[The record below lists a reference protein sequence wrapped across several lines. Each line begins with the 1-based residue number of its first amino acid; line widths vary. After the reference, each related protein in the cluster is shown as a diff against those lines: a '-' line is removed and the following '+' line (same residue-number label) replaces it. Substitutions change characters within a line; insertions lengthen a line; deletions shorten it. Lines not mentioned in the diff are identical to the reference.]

1 MTSSQIRTMSIAY
14 SLLLVGAVVL
24 LAGCERPPVDSVQRG
39 FRGTG
44 MEQVYNP
51 RAVAALAPGNQ
62 VPEAA
67 PAASPDGPK
76 AKDVFKNVKVLG
88 ELSVG
93 EFTRLMT
100 AMTSWVAPEQGC
112 AYCHNLQ
119 DLSDDSKYTKVVA
132 RRMTQMTQH
141 VNADWK
147 AHVGTTG
154 VTCYT
159 CHRGKN
165 VPENVWFAPQPNRR
179 SAGMLGDDAGQNKA
193 AYSVALASLPYDP
206 FTPYISKAG
215 VNTSADI
222 RVIGNTALP
231 TGNLKSTKQAEHTYG
246 LMMHISKS
254 LGVNCTYCHNTRS
267 FAEWNQSPPQ
277 RATAWHG
284 LRMVGDLNGAYLQPL
299 TATFPANRRGP
310 TGDVAKANCATCHQG
325 VYKPLYGA
333 TMLKDY
339 PELGHTGSP
348 AAAIAAKSTA
358 DSGVVYFGV
367 GSAALPSGAE
377 AGLQTLL
384 DALKTNQAATL
395 VISGYHSASGD
406 LASNEELAKQRA
418 FAVRD
423 VLKSAA
429 GVDEGRVVLEKPQSA
444 QANLA
449 GEDPE
454 ARRVE
459 VLVK

>member
-154 VTCYT
+154 VTCYLSPRQERT
-159 CHRGKN
+159 RERLVC
-165 VPENVWFAPQPNRR
+165 
-179 SAGMLGDDAGQNKA
+179 
-193 AYSVALASLPYDP
+193 
-206 FTPYISKAG
+206 TP
-215 VNTSADI
+215 
-222 RVIGNTALP
+222 
-231 TGNLKSTKQAEHTYG
+231 AE
-246 LMMHISKS
+246 
-254 LGVNCTYCHNTRS
+254 
-267 FAEWNQSPPQ
+267 PPQ
-277 RATAWHG
+277 R
-284 LRMVGDLNGAYLQPL
+284 
-299 TATFPANRRGP
+299 
-310 TGDVAKANCATCHQG
+310 
-325 VYKPLYGA
+325 
-333 TMLKDY
+333 
-339 PELGHTGSP
+339 GH
-348 AAAIAAKSTA
+348 
-358 DSGVVYFGV
+358 
-367 GSAALPSGAE
+367 
-377 AGLQTLL
+377 AG
-384 DALKTNQAATL
+384 
-395 VISGYHSASGD
+395 
-406 LASNEELAKQRA
+406 R
-418 FAVRD
+418 
-423 VLKSAA
+423 
-429 GVDEGRVVLEKPQSA
+429 
-444 QANLA
+444 
-449 GEDPE
+449 
-454 ARRVE
+454 
-459 VLVK
+459 